1 MNITFIVKKNNPI
14 TTAGLII
21 HIRNKTPY
29 LTLVLDLFKG
39 VSLITLLRKI
49 QKINPKIYMM
59 ISVYPNQIGGV
70 DVIILCMK

>member
-1 MNITFIVKKNNPI
+1 MNNHI

-21 HIRNKTPY
+21 HIRNKTTY

-70 DVIILCMK
+70 DVSILCMK

>member
-1 MNITFIVKKNNPI
+1 MI
-14 TTAGLII
+14 TAGLTVQ
-21 HIRNKTPY
+21 IRNKTPY

-70 DVIILCMK
+70 DVSILCMK

>member
-1 MNITFIVKKNNPI
+1 MNNPI
-14 TTAGLII
+14 ITAGLII

-39 VSLITLLRKI
+39 VSLITLMRKI

-70 DVIILCMK
+70 DVSILCMK